1 MIKFETAA
9 QVRAHLKAAGVDP
22 KGMKIRWM
30 ASPFGGDGR
39 FWIEVP
45 AQPEDGMRF
54 TVAAPGQP
62 LQYSDAR
69 RTELAK
75 LVANTN
81 ARIK

>member
-1 MIKFETAA
+1 MTKFDTAA
-9 QVRAHLKAAGVDP
+9 QVRAHLKASGVDP
-22 KGMKIRWM
+22 KGMKIRWVN
-30 ASPFGGDGR
+30 SPFGGDGR

-45 AQPEDGMRF
+45 AQPEDGVRI

-62 LQYSDAR
+62 MRYSDAR

-81 ARIK
+81 ATIK